1 MDSVISRDQSRQTI
15 LILATLCVT
24 YFVENF
30 IRSSASS
37 LSPILIAELGI
48 SLCEMGLSEN
58 CPALTSF

>member
-1 MDSVISRDQSRQTI
+1 MISRDQSRQTI

-37 LSPILIAELGI
+37 LSPILISELGI
-48 SLCEMGLSEN
+48 SLGEMGLLIT
-58 CPALTSF
+58 AFFLIYGIL